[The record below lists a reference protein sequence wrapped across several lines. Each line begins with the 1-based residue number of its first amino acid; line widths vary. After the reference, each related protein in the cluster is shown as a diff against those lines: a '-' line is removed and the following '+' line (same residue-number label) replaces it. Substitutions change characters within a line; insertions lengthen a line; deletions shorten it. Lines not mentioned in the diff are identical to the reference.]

1 MSFEDILWTNPI
13 ILKQGIIFQIT
24 LLSSGT
30 LFQAWVNLQR
40 GKIKLSHGGVIFF
53 SSMPV
58 QIISRGILFCF
69 VLFCCFAWSY
79 RNHSSVIKS
88 NQITAGSHSLSLHQS
103 RKLILLEVIVPSLMF
118 MMSWLGLFTGAL
130 LWRACSPAVVKPRL
144 SANPLCLSR
153 RQQTDWSG
161 LI

>member
-30 LFQAWVNLQR
+30 LFQAWVNLPR
-40 GKIKLSHGGVIFF
+40 GKIKLSHSGVIFF

-58 QIISRGILFCF
+58 QIISGGILFCF
-69 VLFCCFAWSY
+69 VLLFSMILWKPLKC
-79 RNHSSVIKS
+79 NQVQS
-88 NQITAGSHSLSLHQS
+88 NNCWLSLSFS
-103 RKLILLEVIVPSLMF
+103 PSIKKKLILLEVIVPCLMF
-118 MMSWLGLFTGAL
+118 VMSWLGLFTGAL
-130 LWRACSPAVVKPRL
+130 LWSACSPAVVKPRL